1 MNWIS
6 EETTKSPML
15 LTKYRWKIY
24 KKRRVVVTTATEIY
38 ILQLNVSV
46 IYFLY
51 IVVLLG
57 M

>member
-24 KKRRVVVTTATEIY
+24 NKRRVVVTTATEIY

>member
-15 LTKYRWKIY
+15 LTKCRWKIY
-24 KKRRVVVTTATEIY
+24 KKRRVLVTTATEIY

-51 IVVLLG
+51 IVGLLG